1 MISQMTVLQG
11 VGDVL
16 GVAVVVVGGA
26 VGGVGQSWFGIS
38 HWLAATEQL

>member
-1 MISQMTVLQG
+1 MISQMAVLQG

-16 GVAVVVVGGA
+16 VGGA